1 MSRPSL
7 LRLEQ
12 LAESAEAYR
21 DACLGARRQERAELA
36 RSDAELAE
44 AAASD
49 LAAASIRARAPLT
62 NDARTARELAD
73 RACEAAQACRDHQHA
88 QAYRARRAS

>member
-1 MSRPSL
+1 VSRPSL

-44 AAASD
+44 AAAAE
-49 LAAASIRARAPLT
+49 LAASIRARTPLT
-62 NDARTARELAD
+62 AEARAARELAD
-73 RACEAAQACRDHQHA
+73 RACAAAQACRDHQHA
-88 QAYRARRAS
+88 QAYRARRAAP